1 MMRSLK
7 RWLGVFV
14 LAMFL
19 AGCSSGGGAPLPPEA
34 PAAPSL
40 TAHDG
45 YIAVSWTAVSGAS
58 SYNIYWSTTT
68 GVTKATG
75 SKISN
80 VTAPPLDHG
89 GLVNGTPY
97 FYVVTAANAGGESA
111 ESPEASQTPAD
122 AGAGADPLY
131 TSQWHLNNGTTPIE
145 DVNVVPAW
153 SVCGAGNTCRGEG
166 IRIAV
171 VDNGLEIGHED
182 LAANVAAGLSYNYVT
197 GSSDPTGGAHG
208 TSVAGV
214 AAARD
219 LNGLGVRGVAP
230 RANLVGYNLLQS
242 PTVSNKADAMTR
254 NAVDVHISSN
264 SWGPPDGYGT
274 LDASS
279 LAWKT
284 AINTGLTTGRGG
296 LGSIYT
302 WAGGNGDSG
311 VCPAVGCYDNSNYD
325 GYANNRGVM
334 AICAVGD
341 NGFKASYSE
350 RGANLWVC
358 AHSSGGASGI
368 TTTDRTDTDG
378 YNTNTTAAGGDYY
391 SNFGGTSSATPLA
404 SGVVA
409 LMLQAKPSLGWRD
422 VRLILAQ
429 TARQNDAGNAEWTVN
444 AAGYNINHN
453 YGFGTIDADAAVTLA
468 KTWTNVGAEVTYT
481 TALSA
486 PNQPI
491 PDNNATGVSDT
502 ITVSGSGISTIEFVE
517 VTFTAANHTYSGDLE
532 ITLTG
537 PSGTDSIIAE
547 THVCPTGCSTYSGWV
562 FGSARH
568 LSEAVNG
575 DWILTVKDGAP
586 PDTGT
591 FQSWS
596 LKFYGR

>member
-1 MMRSLK
+1 MRLPK
-7 RWLGVFV
+7 RWFSVFV
-14 LAMFL
+14 LSVFL
-19 AGCSSGGGAPLPPEA
+19 AGCSSGGGGTPPPPPPEA

-40 TAHDG
+40 TADDG
-45 YIAVSWTAVSGAS
+45 SITVDWTAVSGAS
-58 SYNIYWSTTT
+58 SYYVYWSTST
-68 GVTKATG
+68 GVTKASG
-75 SKISN
+75 NKISN

-89 GLVNGTPY
+89 GLVNGTAY
-97 FYVVTAANAGGESA
+97 YYVVTAANAGGESA
-111 ESPEASQTPAD
+111 ESPESSQTPVD

-131 TSQWHLNNGTTPIE
+131 TSQWHLNNGSTPLE

-171 VDNGLEIGHED
+171 VDDGLEIGHED

-197 GSSDPTGGAHG
+197 ESSDPTGGAHG

-230 RANLVGYNLLQS
+230 RANLVGYNLLQAS
-242 PTVSNKADAMTR
+242 SVSNNADAMTR
-254 NAVDVHISSN
+254 NVVDVHISSN

-274 LDASS
+274 LDSSS

-302 WAGGNGDSG
+302 WAAGNGFSNI
-311 VCPAVGCYDNSNYD
+311 VCSPSVCEDNSNYD

-341 NGFKASYSE
+341 NGLKAYYSE
-350 RGANLWVC
+350 QGANLWVC
-358 AHSSGGASGI
+358 AHSSGGASEI
-368 TTTDRTDTDG
+368 TTTDRTGNDG
-378 YNTNTTAAGGDYY
+378 YVAGNYY
-391 SNFGGTSSATPLA
+391 SGFGGTSSATPLA

-429 TARQNDAGNAEWTVN
+429 TARQNDPTNADWTAN
-444 AAGYNINHN
+444 SAGYNINHN
-453 YGFGTIDADAAVTLA
+453 YGFGVIDAAAAVAAATA
-468 KTWTNVGAEVTYT
+468 WTTNVGTELTYT
-481 TALSA
+481 TSSSPGVAIL
-486 PNQPI
+486 
-491 PDNNATGVSDT
+491 DNNATGVSDT
-502 ITVSGSGISTIEFVE
+502 ITVSGSGISFIEFIE

-532 ITLTG
+532 ITLTS
-537 PSGTDSIIAE
+537 PSGTDSVLAE
-547 THVCPTGCSTYSGWV
+547 LHACYQNSCTAYSGWV

-568 LSEAVNG
+568 LDEGVNG
-575 DWILTVKDGAP
+575 DWTLTVKDLYAA
-586 PDTGT
+586 DTGT
-591 FQSWS
+591 FQSWQ
-596 LKFYGR
+596 LKFYGRL